1 MTFLDLIFEQ
11 KSTFSSP
18 ISLKL
23 HHWGHSNEGPGFE
36 KIQVCKMP
44 YESAKIISDW
54 EGITDNLRQ
63 SVILQYSD
71 IGKYLL
77 PLQHWKWILHMMKMK
92 IWNLSTKKSTIWH

>member
-1 MTFLDLIFEQ
+1 MKFWKILSEKCTSIWVLSNF
-11 KSTFSSP
+11 
-18 ISLKL
+18 
-23 HHWGHSNEGPGFE
+23 NEGPGFE

-44 YESAKIISDW
+44 HESAKIIRDW

-77 PLQHWKWILHMMKMK
+77 PLQHWEWTFHIMEMDFWKTIQQFD
-92 IWNLSTKKSTIWH
+92 KKKL

>member
-1 MTFLDLIFEQ
+1 M
-11 KSTFSSP
+11 SS
-18 ISLKL
+18 KL
-23 HHWGHSNEGPGFE
+23 HHWGHANEGPGFE

-77 PLQHWKWILHMMKMK
+77 PVEQWNWILHTYYENEDLKFINK
-92 IWNLSTKKSTIWH
+92 KVNSLTLNNHTEVLIWI